1 VKHRKWKQVLTLTA
15 ACAVSLSAAA
25 YLSYQAATLR
35 ESELAAVA
43 GSDSAPLAIA
53 AEEQPAA
60 VAQNVAQ
67 GPVSAGETARPY
79 ATSEDPS
86 SALVKV
92 SLPAS
97 QEPLVAHATAVAP
110 LGLRGGEAPREAAP
124 ADAAATV
131 QPDRIASL
139 EIVPTPDFELKP
151 GKSVPLPPRRPV
163 GLSAAVAPVDS
174 TAVPPLAE
182 TPAAAVSPPPAA
194 LAAVAAAPQPA
205 AVPAPVA
212 VAPQPASRPVAAV
225 IPQAGPAPQGQA
237 AQLGQAAQQ
246 GPAASAAPDAF
257 PGIASALAAVTAS
270 VGGAATPL
278 PPGEISPVSPAVGG
292 GFKKGSPVYVRIF
305 KQEGTLEL
313 WIKRGENYA
322 LYKSF
327 PVCKWSGQLG
337 PKTRTAD
344 YQSPEGFYSVSARQ
358 LNPHSAYHLA
368 FDVGYPNAF
377 DRRQGSTGSA
387 VMVHGDCKS
396 IGCFAMTNDGIDE
409 IYGLVAAALEGGQHE
424 VPVHIF
430 PFRMT
435 ESAIARESAP
445 KTGNVLAFLSPGDT
459 APRRDWS
466 PFWRNLK
473 QGYDLFERSHVP
485 PVAFACGDRYEF
497 GASGRSCA
505 RIAGW

>member
-1 VKHRKWKQVLTLTA
+1 VKHRKLKQVLTLTA
-15 ACAVSLSAAA
+15 ACAVSLCAAA

-35 ESELAAVA
+35 ESELAQVA
-43 GSDSAPLAIA
+43 GGDSAPRAVA
-53 AEEQPAA
+53 AEDQRAAEPAA
-60 VAQNVAQ
+60 VSQTVAQ
-67 GPVSAGETARPY
+67 GHVAEGDAARPG
-79 ATSEDPS
+79 ASSENPS

-92 SLPAS
+92 SLPVS
-97 QEPLVAHATAVAP
+97 DEPLVTHATAVAP

-139 EIVPTPDFELKP
+139 EIVPTPDFDLAP
-151 GKSVPLPPRRPV
+151 GKPVPLPPRRPA
-163 GLSAAVAPVDS
+163 GLSAAVAQLDS
-174 TAVPPLAE
+174 AAVPPPAE
-182 TPAAAVSPPPAA
+182 APVANVSPP
-194 LAAVAAAPQPA
+194 AVAAIAPAPVA
-205 AVPAPVA
+205 SPPVAVPAPVA
-212 VAPQPASRPVAAV
+212 VAPQPAPRPVAAAQ
-225 IPQAGPAPQGQA
+225 PQPS
-237 AQLGQAAQQ
+237 
-246 GPAASAAPDAF
+246 PAAPAAPDAF

-278 PPGEISPVSPAVGG
+278 PPGEASPVSPTVGG

-313 WIKRGENYA
+313 WIKRGESYA

-327 PVCKWSGQLG
+327 AVCKWSGQLG

-409 IYGLVAAALEGGQHE
+409 IYGIVAAALEGGQHE

-445 KTGNVLAFLSPGDT
+445 KTGNVLAFLSPGDS

-497 GASGRSCA
+497 GAAGRSCA

>member
-1 VKHRKWKQVLTLTA
+1 MKHRRLQRVLGLTL
-15 ACAVSLSAAA
+15 ACAVSLSAGA
-25 YLSYQAATLR
+25 YLSYHAAKVHELGFGQVAGEGRDNAADEQLAANSAGSQIVAATNGAPV
-35 ESELAAVA
+35 EAAPVEAA
-43 GSDSAPLAIA
+43 GRQ
-53 AEEQPAA
+53 AETE
-60 VAQNVAQ
+60 N
-67 GPVSAGETARPY
+67 S
-79 ATSEDPS
+79 S

-92 SLPAS
+92 NLP
-97 QEPLVAHATAVAP
+97 VAHEPPAALASMVAP
-110 LGLRGGEAPREAAP
+110 LGLRRDDAEREAAP
-124 ADAAATV
+124 TDSAPVA
-131 QPDRIASL
+131 QSEHLASL
-139 EIVPTPDFELKP
+139 EIVLPPVADMTPVKA
-151 GKSVPLPPRRPV
+151 VPLPPRRPS
-163 GLSAAVAPVDS
+163 GLSAAATPPSALLDPATAAP
-174 TAVPPLAE
+174 PAE
-182 TPAAAVSPPPAA
+182 TPVAAVAPPAALSPPAATPPAAVAAVAPLPVAAPVAAAAQPAPRQVAAVSPQQPAA
-194 LAAVAAAPQPA
+194 LPAIQAP
-205 AVPAPVA
+205 
-212 VAPQPASRPVAAV
+212 S
-225 IPQAGPAPQGQA
+225 
-237 AQLGQAAQQ
+237 
-246 GPAASAAPDAF
+246 AF

-270 VGGAATPL
+270 VGGATPL
-278 PPGEISPVSPAVGG
+278 PPGDAGAPSPAMGG

-313 WIKRGENYA
+313 WIKRGESYG
-322 LYKSF
+322 LYKAF
-327 PVCKWSGQLG
+327 PICKWSGQLG

-409 IYGLVAAALEGGQHE
+409 IYGIVAAALEGGQRE

-430 PFRMT
+430 PFRLT
-435 ESAIARESAP
+435 ETAIARESAP
-445 KTGNVLAFLSPGDT
+445 KSGNVLAFLSQQGDS

-497 GASGRSCA
+497 GAAGRSCA